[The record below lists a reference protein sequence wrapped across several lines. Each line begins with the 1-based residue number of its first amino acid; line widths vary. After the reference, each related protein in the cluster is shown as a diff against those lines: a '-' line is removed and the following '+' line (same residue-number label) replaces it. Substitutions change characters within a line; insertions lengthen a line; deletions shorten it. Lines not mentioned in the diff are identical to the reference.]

1 MGLFNGRLFRLKEGR
16 MKDEEF
22 PEIIGVFCG
31 FGVGV
36 AILIAL
42 LRIIP

>member
-1 MGLFNGRLFRLKEGR
+1 

-36 AILIAL
+36 VILIAL
-42 LRIIP
+42 LKFVL